1 MPTRLSAE
9 SSKPVQTSQL
19 ALVVEKPL
27 PFHAFPDEFIECTL
41 RLQHSEQVTLP
52 ISFHVALV
60 HADTKL
66 TTETTS
72 HLVRMLEPILSNRHV
87 LLKALDP
94 STPLVFT
101 TDVCTFRFQMR
112 NVVNNM
118 CLRCYL
124 PDPHHMVSVM
134 TSAFT
139 IVQEKLVVTEQ
150 PPDVWFKDEGGRD
163 KCMTIQVQVQAAP
176 GRAVSPRI
184 IPLELSLL
192 YDSGEVVQASAS
204 ATSPSSGI
212 LKLFPDLRPNIT
224 DGNVR
229 ISFRIEDVSKNHQ
242 NHSFMLK
249 IAPESSNVYADIAS
263 VCTAPVAIRSK
274 RNKRRLAGLKS
285 PSNASTSSPSTS
297 ARPRMLP
304 TPVHAT
310 PTHEKATPGGARRTH
325 PSSTPHNLP
334 RARPSW
340 LDTMEEW
347 TIIGYEVHADGS
359 MNKDAPIY
367 RCMACMAL
375 NDSSHHGA
383 HSPSCDYFRSRQQH
397 YTPRPHRVQTPHMV
411 YGYNHQAY
419 TPSANTNQTPVGSAY
434 TPTNHAAYTPTNQAS
449 HVFGKPEPNIFLTPA
464 KPHTPSPAE
473 ATAAKPMM
481 TMEMYLQVMN
491 MANNNANAQIFTQES
506 CVAYIWAQMQSDM
519 RGDKM
524 GLAAF
529 DQYRQLIGF
538 YKENQDVTQQEQ
550 QQQRPQMVFSPLSEF
565 PFCDTTA
572 ICSGLESAVQYGSP
586 AVFALSKYMGNL
598 VKLQEEALMHYWSQN
613 LMQ

>member
-1 MPTRLSAE
+1 
-9 SSKPVQTSQL
+9 
-19 ALVVEKPL
+19 
-27 PFHAFPDEFIECTL
+27 
-41 RLQHSEQVTLP
+41 
-52 ISFHVALV
+52 
-60 HADTKL
+60 
-66 TTETTS
+66 
-72 HLVRMLEPILSNRHV
+72 
-87 LLKALDP
+87 
-94 STPLVFT
+94 
-101 TDVCTFRFQMR
+101 
-112 NVVNNM
+112 
-118 CLRCYL
+118 
-124 PDPHHMVSVM
+124 
-134 TSAFT
+134 
-139 IVQEKLVVTEQ
+139 
-150 PPDVWFKDEGGRD
+150 
-163 KCMTIQVQVQAAP
+163 MTIQVQVQAAP

-285 PSNASTSSPSTS
+285 P
-297 ARPRMLP
+297 
-304 TPVHAT
+304 
-310 PTHEKATPGGARRTH
+310 K
-325 PSSTPHNLP
+325 
-334 RARPSW
+334 
-340 LDTMEEW
+340 
-347 TIIGYEVHADGS
+347 
-359 MNKDAPIY
+359 
-367 RCMACMAL
+367 
-375 NDSSHHGA
+375 
-383 HSPSCDYFRSRQQH
+383 
-397 YTPRPHRVQTPHMV
+397 
-411 YGYNHQAY
+411 
-419 TPSANTNQTPVGSAY
+419 
-434 TPTNHAAYTPTNQAS
+434 
-449 HVFGKPEPNIFLTPA
+449 PNIFLTPA